1 MIKRIEHK
9 QEQPLISIVVP
20 IYKVERYLDECIC
33 SILNQSYEKLEILLV
48 DDGSPDHCGEICDA
62 YANGDSRIRVIHQ
75 SNQGLAETRNIGK
88 NLATGEY
95 LYYLDSDDYIEPDT
109 IEIMVQKALETGADI
124 VVGGFYMEYVNGE
137 KKRNNSKDIIL
148 SLNSKEALGLYLYSR
163 YINPIACGKL
173 YRTELLD
180 NVSYPKGRLYE
191 DMATTYQVIA
201 KAHKVIFCSYPFYH
215 YVQRS
220 SSIGKIANKELN
232 KQLEQAVDEYW
243 DYISDCAEIRDKA
256 FAGRAFWHLVAYN
269 RMICAGDKD
278 DELYDRLKDEI
289 EPLKIMGCK
298 YTSLRKKIQ
307 LLLFKFCPSLYVNL
321 YQKYFINKSEKM
333 SE

>member
-1 MIKRIEHK
+1 MKV
-9 QEQPLISIVVP
+9 SIVIPCYNVDQ
-20 IYKVERYLDECIC
+20 YVGKCIE
-33 SILNQSYEKLEILLV
+33 SVLNQTYKDLEIICI
-48 DDGSPDHCGEICDA
+48 DDGSTDDTGNILNFYETKDT
-62 YANGDSRIRVIHQ
+62 RIRVIHQ
-75 SNQGLAETRNIGK
+75 INQGLAETRNIGK
-88 NLATGEY
+88 ELTTGEY

-109 IEIMVQKALETGADI
+109 IEIMAQKAIETGADI
-124 VVGGFYMEYVNGE
+124 VVGGFYIEYVNGG

-148 SLNSKEALGLYLYSR
+148 NLNSKEALGLYLYSR

-191 DMATTYQVIA
+191 DMATTYQIIV

-243 DYISDCAEIRDKA
+243 NYISDCAEIRDKA

-278 DELYDRLKDEI
+278 DELHDRLKDEI

-321 YQKYFINKSEKM
+321 YRKYFINKSEKM

>member
-1 MIKRIEHK
+1 MKV
-9 QEQPLISIVVP
+9 SIVIPCYNVDQ
-20 IYKVERYLDECIC
+20 YVGKCIE
-33 SILNQSYEKLEILLV
+33 SVLNQTYKDLEIICI
-48 DDGSPDHCGEICDA
+48 DDGSTDDTGNILNFYETKDT
-62 YANGDSRIRVIHQ
+62 RIRVIHQ
-75 SNQGLAETRNIGK
+75 INQGLAETRNIGK

-109 IEIMVQKALETGADI
+109 IEIMVQKAIETGADI
-124 VVGGFYMEYVNGE
+124 VVGGFYIEYVNGE

-148 SLNSKEALGLYLYSR
+148 NLNAKEALGLYLYSR

-173 YRTELLD
+173 YHTELLD

-278 DELYDRLKDEI
+278 DELHDRLKDEI

-307 LLLFKFCPSLYVNL
+307 LLLFKFCSSLYVKL
-321 YQKYFINKSEKM
+321 YQNYFINKLEKM